1 MIMADHT
8 DDMRKVRISEAD
20 DAPHRIG
27 DPEAVNKGLGLSS
40 ELRLGSRVMELQRL
54 LWLPEGLS
62 EEETHLRLARAIE
75 LYEGLGPSDTGEAML
90 AQQMV
95 GTHQAAM
102 ECLRRAMI
110 PNQTFEGRNAALK
123 QAAQLMA
130 LYDKQ
135 LRTLQK
141 SKGKGQQKVTVE
153 HVHVEAGGQAIVGNV
168 EAGTASTP
176 APAKA
181 APDGRCGATKDSTDR
196 RPALRREIGRTQTA
210 AQARI
215 MSGSPIPAIPGRCE
229 KAPAAAQRPGA
240 ERPASRPPQSL
251 RNGKLCQ
258 QL

>member
-1 MIMADHT
+1 MADSSKQ
-8 DDMRKVRISEAD
+8 DAEIRISEAD

-27 DPEAVNKGLGLSS
+27 DPEAVNKGLGLSP
-40 ELRLGSRVMELQRL
+40 ELRLCSRIAELQRL
-54 LWLPEGLS
+54 LWLPEDLS
-62 EEETHLRLARAIE
+62 EEDKQLRLARAIE

-110 PNQTFEGRNAALK
+110 PNQTFEGRNMALK

-168 EAGTASTP
+168 EAGTSNASSTASSP
-176 APAKA
+176 APAKVEPEGDP
-181 APDGRCGATKDSTDR
+181 APQKIAQTADMPFDATVKES
-196 RPALRREIGRTQTA
+196 ALRRR
-210 AQARI
+210 R
-215 MSGSPIPAIPGRCE
+215 GS
-229 KAPAAAQRPGA
+229 
-240 ERPASRPPQSL
+240 
-251 RNGKLCQ
+251 
-258 QL
+258 

>member
-1 MIMADHT
+1 MGDSSKHEAEI
-8 DDMRKVRISEAD
+8 RISEAD

-27 DPEAVNKGLGLSS
+27 DPEAVNKGLGLSP
-40 ELRLGSRVMELQRL
+40 ELRLGSRIAELQRL

-62 EEETHLRLARAIE
+62 EEDKHLRLARAIE

-123 QAAQLMA
+123 QATQLMA

-135 LRTLQK
+135 VRTLQK

-168 EAGTASTP
+168 EAGTSNAPSTASSP

-181 APDGRCGATKDSTDR
+181 EQEGDPAPQRIS
-196 RPALRREIGRTQTA
+196 QTA
-210 AQARI
+210 DMPFDATAKEGARRRRR
-215 MSGSPIPAIPGRCE
+215 GS
-229 KAPAAAQRPGA
+229 
-240 ERPASRPPQSL
+240 
-251 RNGKLCQ
+251 
-258 QL
+258 

>member
-1 MIMADHT
+1 MADHT
-8 DDMRKVRISEAD
+8 DDARTVRISEAD

-27 DPEAVNKGLGLSS
+27 DPEAVNKGLGLSP
-40 ELRLGSRVMELQRL
+40 ERRLGSRIAELQRL

-75 LYEGLGPSDTGEAML
+75 LYEGLRPSDTGEAML

-168 EAGTASTP
+168 EAGTSNAPSTASSP

-181 APDGRCGATKDSTDR
+181 EQEGDPAPQRISQTADMPFDATAKEG
-196 RPALRREIGRTQTA
+196 ALRRR
-210 AQARI
+210 R
-215 MSGSPIPAIPGRCE
+215 GS
-229 KAPAAAQRPGA
+229 
-240 ERPASRPPQSL
+240 
-251 RNGKLCQ
+251 
-258 QL
+258 

>member
-1 MIMADHT
+1 MADSSKHE
-8 DDMRKVRISEAD
+8 VEIRISEAD

-27 DPEAVNKGLGLSS
+27 DPDAVNKGMGLSP
-40 ELRLGSRVMELQRL
+40 ERRLGSRIAELQRL

-62 EEETHLRLARAIE
+62 EEETRLRLARAIE
-75 LYEGLGPSDTGEAML
+75 LYEGLSPSDTGEAML

-110 PNQTFEGRNAALK
+110 PNQTFEGRNMALK

-168 EAGTASTP
+168 EAGTSTAPSTASSP

-181 APDGRCGATKDSTDR
+181 EQMGDAAPR
-196 RPALRREIGRTQTA
+196 RISQTGDMPFDAKSAERALRRR
-210 AQARI
+210 RR
-215 MSGSPIPAIPGRCE
+215 S
-229 KAPAAAQRPGA
+229 
-240 ERPASRPPQSL
+240 
-251 RNGKLCQ
+251 
-258 QL
+258 